1 DPHAPL
7 GRRPQQLSVGG
18 ALAERAGEDSRRD
31 HGREGVMSLPVRLLD
46 RLDRELG
53 EGAGLVVILDY
64 DGTLTPLVS
73 SPGAAVLAPSVRA
86 TLARLAGSRRARLA
100 ILSGRGLADLRARV
114 ALNGVV
120 YGGCHGPSSCTRAT
134 MRRTR
139 GRSRRSAD
147 ARSRS
152 TSGPNR
158 PPPSTACG
166 ASATSRN
173 SCTGWRRPSPLDA
186 VTSRAARPFRFA
198 GCVELRQTLDVHA
211 LDERELMHR
220 IAEVPADS
228 IFFHTF
234 GYFLRHRALTTAY
247 GNDFSRWAALEI
259 GDHALAERL
268 AV

>member
-1 DPHAPL
+1 
-7 GRRPQQLSVGG
+7 
-18 ALAERAGEDSRRD
+18 
-31 HGREGVMSLPVRLLD
+31 
-46 RLDRELG
+46 
-53 EGAGLVVILDY
+53 
-64 DGTLTPLVS
+64 
-73 SPGAAVLAPSVRA
+73 AVLAPSVRA

-120 YGGCHGPSSCTRAT
+120 YGGCHGLEIAGRRLRFRHPRAH
-134 MRRTR
+134 
-139 GRSRRSAD
+139 RSGVAATDRAL
-147 ARSRS
+147 AAVLP
-152 TSGPNR
+152 SGPNR
-158 PPPSTACG
+158 PRPSTACG